1 MKAFLHA
8 SCPVML
14 WVITLIH
21 VGFLL
26 LIGKK
31 YAKGKNILHLLSGAI
46 TVGLFY
52 DALILALGTV
62 LREGPV
68 LMGLSQVRF
77 VSHGA
82 LIPLIFLI
90 CAYALDLKGIP
101 MKAVW
106 IFTAVLIVL
115 GIAEGAA
122 VKLELR
128 TVAGICRYASGEG
141 TPGWANAISG
151 LLSYGTVVPLMIVGI
166 VVWAKQK
173 TPRLFLSGFLMFA
186 FSALG
191 PATGNFDLI
200 FYISMYGEVL
210 MVLFFYLYAQKKAA
224 A

>member
-1 MKAFLHA
+1 MKTFLQA
-8 SCPVML
+8 SCPIML

-21 VGFLL
+21 VGFLA
-26 LIGKK
+26 LIFRR
-31 YAKGKNILHLLSGAI
+31 YTKGKNILHLLSGAI

-90 CAYALDLKGIP
+90 CDYALDLKGIP

-106 IFTAVLIVL
+106 IFTGILIVL
-115 GIAEGAA
+115 GIAEGFA
-122 VKLELR
+122 VQLELR

-141 TPGWANAISG
+141 TPGWADAISG

-173 TPRLFLSGFLMFA
+173 TPRLFLAGFLMFA

>member
-1 MKAFLHA
+1 MKAFLQA
-8 SCPVML
+8 SCPIML

-21 VGFLL
+21 VGFLA
-26 LIGKK
+26 LIFRR
-31 YAKGKNILHLLSGAI
+31 YTKGKNILHLLSGAI

-106 IFTAVLIVL
+106 IFTGILIVL
-115 GIAEGAA
+115 GIAEGFA
-122 VKLELR
+122 VQLELR
-128 TVAGICRYASGEG
+128 TVVGICRYASGEG
-141 TPGWANAISG
+141 TPGWADAISG

-173 TPRLFLSGFLMFA
+173 TPRLFLAGFLMFA

>member
-1 MKAFLHA
+1 MKTFLQA
-8 SCPVML
+8 SCPIML

-21 VGFLL
+21 VGFLA
-26 LIGKK
+26 LIFRR
-31 YAKGKNILHLLSGAI
+31 YTKGKNILHLLSGAI

-106 IFTAVLIVL
+106 IFTGILIVL
-115 GIAEGAA
+115 GIAEGFA
-122 VKLELR
+122 VQLELR
-128 TVAGICRYASGEG
+128 TVVGICRYASGEG
-141 TPGWANAISG
+141 TPGWADAISG

-173 TPRLFLSGFLMFA
+173 TPRLFLAGFLMFA